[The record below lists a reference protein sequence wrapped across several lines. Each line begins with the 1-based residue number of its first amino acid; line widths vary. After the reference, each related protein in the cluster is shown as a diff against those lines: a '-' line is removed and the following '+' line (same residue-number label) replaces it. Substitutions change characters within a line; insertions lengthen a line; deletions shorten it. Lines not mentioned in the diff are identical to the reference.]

1 MSVFEI
7 YKTANIDLKEFL
19 TLNYQIEWKRDK
31 AICPFHNDT
40 KESLSYNKKNN
51 TFKCMVCGTG
61 GDVIN
66 FVEYYEKTNN
76 IDACKKVLT
85 LSNIH
90 FQDFSSTTI
99 SEEDR
104 ERIHKEQEAK
114 RIENEKQKQLKKEK
128 EQKNK
133 QAVIEKLTTEAPVH
147 ANFLYDNYSNIAG
160 EINKLFPNQSSTFLD
175 YRDIYLGYDS
185 FHESICILNRTHNPN
200 KCYNIK
206 HRQKWLWDEK
216 LKSYDTNTRNDG
228 KWISTFNSSLFAFP
242 YEYFK
247 QHEDNRVIICEG
259 EKDALNLLSYDINC
273 LTLGGVTNSWEEHK
287 HILKDKIVYIWF
299 DNDSAGYIEALKK
312 YREIEDV
319 ASSIYIV
326 LFFHINNSLPNKYD
340 ISDFLADK
348 KFKNKDDIFHSIA
361 YSSFVLNNNLVDEI
375 AEHLEL
381 NIKEVDKNKKENEKT
396 IYQNSP
402 LKEFKD
408 IRNIFVKT
416 DTHGTPINIFEAKG
430 ELDNKEVD
438 KMIENFK
445 GLSKDKD
452 YKSFKDMAL
461 NSMLVG
467 AEDKEKRFEELENI
481 FAQFADLKQT
491 LLTNYRQTHIVD
503 MVNAFIKM
511 ANHTGYTFGE
521 YKGMLTIWTGTHY
534 EIVND
539 AQIIKFVM
547 NDWFYHA
554 RIDIKKQTEKNAIEL
569 ISNVRAKAV
578 NIDEIKERNNEKR
591 IINLLNGTLIISKRG
606 KVIFKDRHDKKD
618 GSTNILKFNYDEK
631 ADCPKW
637 KKFVNRV
644 LPNKQEQEAL
654 MQYIGY
660 CLMPTHAY
668 ETFLLL
674 YGKSGANGKS
684 VIMDTI
690 SNFFGNE
697 NISSLDLQQFYGH
710 EMEAISNKFIN
721 IGTEIDPRGMDKG
734 QLPMLKKLVSPKD
747 KVPINPKN
755 RTPYQLESFEK
766 PKLIFSANQ
775 KPKQGMDDAVFR
787 RMLLLTFDSEIKDDE
802 KIRDLSDRFKDEL
815 AGILNLALENLQ
827 VLISNGKF
835 TKSERMVEEIEEYK
849 DDINPIRKYVSENIE
864 QDKEIMI
871 PKKYLYAHYKEWT
884 EAKGHKSLNEQ
895 NFWKKLKEELPEI
908 DTAGKQKTL
917 NGFDGLEGLPRCV
930 EGIYCNSSEVAGFT
944 LDKFEIRTNTIN
956 LDIKDKKSVIKEQKQ
971 K

>member
-1 MSVFEI
+1 MSLFQL
-7 YKTANIDLKEFL
+7 YKNANIDLKEFVS
-19 TLNYQIEWKRDK
+19 TAYGIEWKKDK
-31 AICPFHNDT
+31 ALCPFHSDT

-51 TFKCMVCGTG
+51 TFKCMVCGTS
-61 GDVIN
+61 GDAIN
-66 FVEYYEKTNN
+66 FVEYMDKISNT
-76 IDACKKVLT
+76 DACKKVLT
-85 LSNIH
+85 LNNIA
-90 FQDFSSTTI
+90 FQDFSTQEI
-99 SEEDR
+99 SQEEKD
-104 ERIHKEQEAK
+104 
-114 RIENEKQKQLKKEK
+114 RIELENTQRREKLEQDKKEK
-128 EQKNK
+128 LEQEKK
-133 QAVIEKLTTEAPVH
+133 DKATVISKLTKDAPTH
-147 ANFLYDNYSNIAG
+147 ANYLYDNYSKISN
-160 EINKLFPNQSSTFLD
+160 EILELFPNQSATFLD
-175 YRDIYLGYDS
+175 YRDIYLGYDN
-185 FHESICILNRTHNPN
+185 FHQSICILNRTHEPDR
-200 KCYNIK
+200 CYNIK
-206 HRQKWLWDEK
+206 HRQKWEWNPDT
-216 LKSYDTNTRNDG
+216 KSYDTNVRNDG
-228 KWISTFNSSLFAFP
+228 KWISTYNSTVFAFP

-247 QHEDNRVIICEG
+247 SHDDDRVVICEG
-259 EKDALNLLSYDINC
+259 EKDALNLLSYGVNC
-273 LTLGGVTNSWEEHK
+273 LTLGGVTNSWEDHK
-287 HILKDKIVYIWF
+287 KILKDKNVFIWF
-299 DNDSAGYIEALKK
+299 DNDNAGYIEALKK
-312 YREIEDV
+312 YREIEEV
-319 ASSIYIV
+319 ANSIYIV
-326 LFFHINNSLPNKYD
+326 LFFHINNALPKKYD
-340 ISDFLADK
+340 ISDFLKDK
-348 KFKNKDDIFHSIA
+348 KFKSKDDIFHAIA
-361 YSSFVLNNNLVDEI
+361 YSSFILNNDLVDEI
-375 AEHLEL
+375 AEHLEI
-381 NIKEVDKNKKENEKT
+381 NIRDIDKNRRENEKP
-396 IYQNSP
+396 IYQLSS

-408 IRNIFVKT
+408 IRSIFVKT
-416 DTHGTPINIFEAKG
+416 DVHGNPINIFEAKG

-438 KMIENFK
+438 RMIESFK
-445 GLSKDKD
+445 NLGKDKE

-467 AEDKEKRFEELENI
+467 AEDKEKRFDELENI
-481 FAQFADLKQT
+481 FKEFAELKQT

-503 MVNAFIKM
+503 MVNAFIRM
-511 ANHTGYTFGE
+511 ANHTGFTFGE

-534 EIVND
+534 EIVDD

-554 RIDIKKQTEKNAIEL
+554 RIDIKKQTEKNALEL

-606 KVIFKDRHDKKD
+606 KVSFKDRHDKKD

-631 ADCPKW
+631 ATCPKW
-637 KKFVNRV
+637 EKFLNRV
-644 LPNKQEQEAL
+644 LPNKEEQESL

-660 CLMPTHAY
+660 CLLPTHAY

-710 EMEAISNKFIN
+710 ELEAISNKFIN
-721 IGTEIDPRGMDKG
+721 IGTEIDPKGMDKG

-815 AGILNLALENLQ
+815 AGILNLALQNLEI
-827 VLISNGKF
+827 LIINGKF
-835 TKSERMVEEIEEYK
+835 TKSARMKEDIEEYK

-864 QDKEIMI
+864 LDNDCMI
-871 PKKYLYAHYKEWT
+871 PKKYLYNHYVEWT
-884 EAKGHKSLNEQ
+884 EAKGHKALNDQ
-895 NFWKKLKEELPEI
+895 NFWKKLKEELPSI

-917 NGFDGLEGLPRCV
+917 NNFAGLDGLPRCV
-930 EGIYCNSSEVAGFT
+930 EGIYCNSNEVAGFT
-944 LDKFEIRTNTIN
+944 VDKNEVRTNTIN
-956 LDIKDKKSVIKEQKQ
+956 LDIKTRCSIIKENKDA
-971 K
+971 

>member
-1 MSVFEI
+1 MSIFDI
-7 YKTANIDLKEFL
+7 YKKSEIDFKEFVS
-19 TLNYQIEWKRDK
+19 TNYSIEWKRDK

-66 FVEYYEKTNN
+66 FVEYHDKITN
-76 IDACKKVLT
+76 IEACKKVLT
-85 LSNIH
+85 LSNIE
-90 FQDFSSTTI
+90 FQDFSTQTLSDEEKSTKQKEF
-99 SEEDR
+99 EEKKA
-104 ERIHKEQEAK
+104 ER
-114 RIENEKQKQLKKEK
+114 EKQKAIKKEEDK
-128 EQKNK
+128 KAK
-133 QAVIEKLTTEAPVH
+133 LSVIDKLTKEAPTH
-147 ANFLYDNYSNIAG
+147 ANFLYDNYMVASDELI
-160 EINKLFPNQSSTFLD
+160 KLFPNQSGTFLD

-185 FHESICILNRTHNPN
+185 FHESICILNRTHNPD

-206 HRQKWLWDEK
+206 HKQKWVWDDK
-216 LKSYDTNTRNDG
+216 TKTYDTNTRNEG
-228 KWISTFNSSLFAFP
+228 KWISTYNSSVFAFP

-247 QHEDNRVIICEG
+247 EHEDNRVIICEG
-259 EKDALNLLSYDINC
+259 EKDALNLLSYNINC

-299 DNDSAGYIEALKK
+299 DNDNAGYIEALKK
-312 YREIEDV
+312 YREIEEV
-319 ASSIYIV
+319 AGAVYIV
-326 LFFHINNSLPNKYD
+326 LFFHINNALPKKYD
-340 ISDFLADK
+340 ISDFLSDK
-348 KFKNKDDIFHSIA
+348 KFKNKDDVFHAIA

-375 AEHLEL
+375 AEHLEI
-381 NIKEVDKNKKENEKT
+381 NIQEVDRNRKDNEKP
-396 IYQNSP
+396 IYQNSL
-402 LKEFKD
+402 LKDFKD

-416 DTHGTPINIFEAKG
+416 DVHGKAINIFEAKG

-438 KMIENFK
+438 KMIDSFK
-445 GLSKDKD
+445 NLSKDKD

-461 NSMLVG
+461 NSMLIG
-467 AEDKEKRFEELENI
+467 AEDKEKRFEKLESI
-481 FAQFADLKQT
+481 FTQFADLKQT

-503 MVNAFIKM
+503 MVNAFLKM

-539 AQIIKFVM
+539 AQIVKFVM

-554 RIDIKKQTEKNAIEL
+554 RIDIKKQTEKNALEL

-578 NIDEIKERNNEKR
+578 NIDEIKEKNNEKR

-606 KVIFKDRHDKKD
+606 KVNFKDRHDKKD

-644 LPNKQEQEAL
+644 LPNKEEQEAL

-660 CLMPTHAY
+660 CLLPTHAY

-674 YGKSGANGKS
+674 HGKSGANGKS

-710 EMEAISNKFIN
+710 ELEAISNKFIN
-721 IGTEIDPRGMDKG
+721 IGSEVDPNGMDKG

-755 RTPYQLESFEK
+755 RTPYQLEYFEK
-766 PKLIFSANQ
+766 PKLIFSANK
-775 KPKQGMDDAVFR
+775 KPKQNLDDAVFR
-787 RMLLLTFDSEIKDDE
+787 RMLLLTFDSEIKDNE

-827 VLISNGKF
+827 VLIANGKF
-835 TKSERMVEEIEEYK
+835 TKSERMVQEIEEYK

-864 QDKEIMI
+864 LDKEVMI

-895 NFWKKLKEELPEI
+895 NFWKKIKEELPDI

-917 NGFDGLEGLPRCV
+917 VGFDAIEGLTRCV
-930 EGIYCNSSEVAGFT
+930 EGIYCNSNEVTGFS
-944 LDKFEIRTNTIN
+944 LDKTEIRTNTIN
-956 LDIKDKKSVIKEQKQ
+956 LDIKSKIIITKEQK
-971 K
+971 